1 MSYIDKNSDIVVSAR
16 LTDRGRRLLA
26 NGALTFN
33 SFKLGDSEI
42 DYSTLGATYDVTL
55 ENIEKSFLRKC
66 EKQEIIAMW
75 VTKKVQTD
83 DKKDDFIIEYLNV

>member
-1 MSYIDKNSDIVVSAR
+1 MHGKIILFRYFEMNNTTKRKMKENIS
-16 LTDRGRRLLA
+16 
-26 NGALTFN
+26 
-33 SFKLGDSEI
+33 
-42 DYSTLGATYDVTL
+42 L

-83 DKKDDFIIEYLNV
+83 DRKDDFIIEYLNV